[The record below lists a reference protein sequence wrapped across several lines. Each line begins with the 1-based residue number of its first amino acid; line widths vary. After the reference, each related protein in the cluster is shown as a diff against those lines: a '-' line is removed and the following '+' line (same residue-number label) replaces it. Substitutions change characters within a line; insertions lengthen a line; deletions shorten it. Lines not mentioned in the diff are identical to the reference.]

1 MARTRNDHPRP
12 GKMPNDDR
20 PGPRFGYPRGNNGS
34 VRGQPE
40 DACGFNHLPRCTIL
54 DIATLTMELTRLRY
68 WKAMDSAKFVKFV
81 KMNLSGNV
89 WMCLDREVM
98 HREMDDTVGH
108 LLDIV
113 QRGVEESTP
122 WARPSAYTV

>member
-1 MARTRNDHPRP
+1 
-12 GKMPNDDR
+12 
-20 PGPRFGYPRGNNGS
+20 
-34 VRGQPE
+34 
-40 DACGFNHLPRCTIL
+40 
-54 DIATLTMELTRLRY
+54 MELTRLRY